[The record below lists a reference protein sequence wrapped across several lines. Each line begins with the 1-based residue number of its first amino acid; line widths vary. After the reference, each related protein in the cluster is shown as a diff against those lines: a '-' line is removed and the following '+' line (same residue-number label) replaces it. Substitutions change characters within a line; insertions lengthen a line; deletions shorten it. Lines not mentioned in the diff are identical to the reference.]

1 MGWKKRTLALG
12 ATLVI
17 CLAGCTGNTPPKE
30 SPAKSFDHLV
40 PLSRIKVISVAGDPL
55 EDESDSVPGGTPKF
69 LAEVRSDS
77 RRMLMYVNSDS
88 CGFFAIPHDS
98 QTIDMHLISQWP
110 GKGEGNTRYPAGPY
124 NTSSG
129 SGSSKAWASLACS
142 RNAMVI
148 EYTGPLDTAAT
159 TRGDIS
165 ITRSPDRPST
175 SLIVVGDQHV
185 RKMIMARTSPPI
197 S

>member
-1 MGWKKRTLALG
+1 L
-12 ATLVI
+12 I
-17 CLAGCTGNTPPKE
+17 CLAGCTSNTPSKKP
-30 SPAKSFDHLV
+30 PTKSGDHLV
-40 PLSRIKVISVAGDPL
+40 PLSGIKVINVAGDPL
-55 EDESDSVPGGTPKF
+55 KDESDSVPGGTPKF
-69 LAEVRSDS
+69 LAEIRSES
-77 RRMLMYVNSDS
+77 QRMLMYVNSDS
-88 CGFFAIPHDS
+88 CGFFATPRDS
-98 QTIDMHLISQWP
+98 QTIDIHLISQWP
-110 GKGEGNTRYPAGPY
+110 DEGEGNTRYPAGPY

-185 RKMIMARTSPPI
+185 RKMIMARSSPPI